1 MNAPARAMYRWL
13 DPQGVVLAEVRQGL
27 AMTPAG
33 PRAAYYAVVPGQAP
47 IAKERFTCAKKVI
60 DQWVTLNRIHAT
72 VVPA

>member
-1 MNAPARAMYRWL
+1 MSPAPRTMYRWL
-13 DPQGVVLAEVRQGL
+13 DPRGVVLAEVQQGL

-60 DQWVTLNRIHAT
+60 DQWVSMNRLRAT
-72 VVPA
+72 IVPA